1 VGGLVTVVV
10 ALSILGGCQ
19 GDGTPNPDDPYAGL
33 PSNGCGGFHLKVVN
47 TTAASVRVTLS
58 HAWSIVVP
66 ARSTETVVQFDP
78 PDKPPLPWQV
88 VITDES
94 SGRQLFSAA
103 MPGPVDQKVTLSA
116 DGPVQAPYDL
126 REDCSP
132 TSDP

>member
-1 VGGLVTVVV
+1 VGRLLILV
-10 ALSILGGCQ
+10 AAISLLGGCQ
-19 GDGTPNPDDPYAGL
+19 GGGTPNPDDPYSGL

-47 TTAASVRVTLS
+47 TTAASVRVALS
-58 HAWSIVVP
+58 DAWSIVVP
-66 ARSTETVVQFDP
+66 AQSTETVVQFGPPFDP

-94 SGRQLFSAA
+94 TGRQLFSAA

-126 REDCSP
+126 SEDC
-132 TSDP
+132 